1 MHWSQ
6 VTSGARGTD
15 WPTFCASIA
24 ALPDGQLWRH
34 NQAGDCPP
42 DDTAATLAAVN
53 GSAAAHTYTQ
63 RELQRV
69 AERAEAQL
77 EQLGIPRGERPGAI
91 VRCVSGGKV
100 PSAYKYSRKLTSARL
115 TRTSGGWWLTDCKLV
130 DDYKG
135 HETLYLTSVQ
145 DDFAV
150 VNLRKGY
157 RHA

>member
-1 MHWSQ
+1 MKIKL
-6 VTSGARGTD
+6 D
-15 WPTFCASIA
+15 NC
-24 ALPDGQLWRH
+24 
-34 NQAGDCPP
+34 
-42 DDTAATLAAVN
+42 AATLAAVN
-53 GSAAAHTYTQ
+53 GKAEAHTYSQ
-63 RELQRV
+63 RDLERV

-77 EQLGIPRGERPGAI
+77 EQLGIPKAERPSAYM
-91 VRCVSGGKV
+91 RCVSGGKV
-100 PSAYKYSRKLTSARL
+100 PSAYKYSRKLTSACL